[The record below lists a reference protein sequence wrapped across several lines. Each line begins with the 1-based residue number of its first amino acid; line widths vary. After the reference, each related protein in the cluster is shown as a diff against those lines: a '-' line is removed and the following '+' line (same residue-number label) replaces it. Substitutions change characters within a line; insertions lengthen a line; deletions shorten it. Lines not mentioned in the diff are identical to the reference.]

1 MNDNINTES
10 IFSYKDNK
18 GERFYSPNPLFAQA
32 RAEHYNTN
40 SVFVETYEVPPI
52 TDKK

>member
-52 TDKK
+52 PEKK